1 MQKAVLLAGPP
12 LAAILLYRA
21 AVRQSVRPGPAVV
34 AAAAYGLGALTL
46 WTFSEGR
53 LGLLLAL
60 AVLPA
65 AAERVETAFGRE
77 EPPGGRRRFVAGSAV
92 TLAVGIA
99 AFPGIVLAIAL
110 LVGIRVG
117 LGPARLRGLLLI
129 SLSVLGAAVLLFPFV
144 PTLLADGGSPDLP
157 RRHHRAG
164 ASRPAGARARAGHL
178 DDRCVPPDRGGPRP
192 RTRPWL
198 TPGPGRPGRGRR
210 GAGLTLSWLAAAN
223 YLPPGLSNPPAFAA
237 AAAVSMATLIGFGL
251 TSFTGSLRL
260 SRSGCGR
267 SPAACSP
274 SSWERGSSCNAWP

>member
-1 MQKAVLLAGPP
+1 M
-12 LAAILLYRA
+12 AAILLYRA

-53 LGLLLAL
+53 LGLLIAL

-99 AFPGIVLAIAL
+99 AYPGIALAIAL

-117 LGPARLRGLLLI
+117 LGPARLRGLLLV

-144 PTLLADGGSPDLP
+144 PTLLADGGSALTSLVGTTEPERL
-157 RRHHRAG
+157 
-164 ASRPAGARARAGHL
+164 ARLALG
-178 DDRCVPPDRGGPRP
+178 
-192 RTRPWL
+192 
-198 TPGPGRPGRGRR
+198 PGPGTWTIAAFLPIGAALGLGLVRGSLRGPAAR
-210 GAGLTLSWLAAAN
+210 AAVAAGAGLILSWLAAAN
-223 YLPPGLSNPPAFAA
+223 YLPTGVVQPTGLRRRRGGVDGDPDRVRPHL
-237 AAAVSMATLIGFGL
+237 VH
-251 TSFTGSLRL
+251 RL
-260 SRSGCGR
+260 APTRVVRACGR

-274 SSWERGSSCNAWP
+274 SSWGRGSSCNAWP